1 MLRWDVI
8 VSIFALLCIRA
19 SAQSVISAHS
29 GLIHFFEGAISI
41 DGRAVPPINGR
52 FAEIPE
58 GALLNTNEGKAEILL
73 GPETFLWLGP
83 NSAIRMQRNSLAEA
97 RVELI
102 EGSAV
107 VQSIELPPG
116 NAVTLI
122 QKDSQVRL
130 SAQSLYRLD
139 AHLSQLTV
147 RRGQAGVSTGQESLV
162 VNAPCRLAF
171 SSGLITPLPKGEVD
185 GLEQWVQERQRAIAA
200 ANLVRARMEESANP
214 AKKRPRRHGHAY
226 PGVMVPV
233 PRRAW

>member
-41 DGRAVPPINGR
+41 DGRAVPPISGR

-58 GALLNTNEGKAEILL
+58 GSLLNTSDGKAEILL

-83 NSAIRMQRNSLAEA
+83 NSAIRMQRNSLADA

-107 VQSIELPPG
+107 VQSIQLPPG

-122 QKDSQVRL
+122 QKESEVRL

-139 AHLSQLTV
+139 ANLSQLTV
-147 RRGQAGVSTGQESLV
+147 RNGQAGVSTGQASLV

-171 SSGLITPLPKGEVD
+171 SSGLMTPLPKGEGD
-185 GLEQWVQERQRAIAA
+185 RLEQWVQERQRAIAA
-200 ANLVRARMEESANP
+200 ANVTRVRMEDSTNP
-214 AKKRPRRHGHAY
+214 GKKRPRRRGHAY

-233 PRRAW
+233 PRRTW